1 MRRRGSIFLAFLLC
15 APMASAEIFKCTEA
29 NGVLRLQNFPCS
41 IDSIG
46 SVATAIPTTQ
56 RLDKPIGSA
65 TSTTDFPKAQAPGPT
80 QRAHTLRAVVPT
92 GEEPNGE
99 EPYLGMSMKDV
110 REHWGDPKGAKEIN
124 GIEIWFYDGPGD
136 STRGV
141 RFDHGGR
148 VIGIGDEDWQP
159 APAEG

>member
-1 MRRRGSIFLAFLLC
+1 MRRPGSIFLALLLC
-15 APMASAEIFKCTEA
+15 IPVASAEIFKCTET

-46 SVATAIPTTQ
+46 SVATTIPPTQ
-56 RLDKPIGSA
+56 RLDGSG
-65 TSTTDFPKAQAPGPT
+65 TSTTTIANQPPGST
-80 QRAHTLRAVVPT
+80 QRVHTLRAVVPT

-99 EPYLGMSMKDV
+99 EPYLGMSMNDV
-110 REHWGDPKGAKEIN
+110 REHWGDPKRAKEIG

-141 RFDHGGR
+141 RFDRDGR

-159 APAEG
+159 ASNGG

>member
-1 MRRRGSIFLAFLLC
+1 MRKLGNIFFAFLLC
-15 APMASAEIFKCTEA
+15 APMASAEIFKCIET
-29 NGVLRLQNFPCS
+29 NGLLKLQNFPCS

-46 SVATAIPTTQ
+46 SVATAIPPTE
-56 RLDKPIGSA
+56 RLDKPTGVG
-65 TSTTDFPKAQAPGPT
+65 TGTTIFPKADPPGPT
-80 QRAHTLRAVVPT
+80 QRTHTLRAVIPT

-99 EPYLGMSMKDV
+99 EPYLGMRMSDV
-110 REHWGDPKGAKEIN
+110 REHWGDPKRAKEIN

-141 RFDHGGR
+141 RFDRNGR

-159 APAEG
+159 GSNGG